1 VSAVTIEQVG
11 AFDLPCAPASGERIC
26 VIGDIHG
33 RSDLLEPLLERAN
46 KLLAGKLG
54 RLVLLGDCDSFFD
67 VLGSLGRQGLRYP
80 IAEMTGPN
88 VEVRRRGI
96 AMLRA
101 ALSALKPPENES
113 LDEPGS
119 ERGRDGVTN
128 DLTYRG
134 QPILFI
140 DLEASSL
147 DPRGYPIEIGW
158 AAADG
163 LISVTHDSM
172 LIRPTIDWRESGHWS
187 EESAAVH
194 CMIWGDL
201 MRDGMDVMDAV
212 SRIDATFA
220 GKTLVSDAPD
230 TDLRWLAMVYEA
242 VDRTCPWR
250 MHDLALVRR
259 GIVAEMDL
267 NPRTA
272 FAALDLE
279 EAKEPRPHRADPD
292 AVRMARLTQ
301 IMIAAGK
308 R

>member
-1 VSAVTIEQVG
+1 
-11 AFDLPCAPASGERIC
+11 
-26 VIGDIHG
+26 
-33 RSDLLEPLLERAN
+33 
-46 KLLAGKLG
+46 
-54 RLVLLGDCDSFFD
+54 
-67 VLGSLGRQGLRYP
+67 
-80 IAEMTGPN
+80 
-88 VEVRRRGI
+88 
-96 AMLRA
+96 
-101 ALSALKPPENES
+101 
-113 LDEPGS
+113 
-119 ERGRDGVTN
+119 VTN
-128 DLTYRG
+128 YLTYRG

-147 DPRGYPIEIGW
+147 DARGYPIEIGW

-194 CMIWGDL
+194 RISWGNL
-201 MRDGMDVMDAV
+201 MRNGMDVLDV
-212 SRIDATFA
+212 VKRIDVAFA
-220 GKTLVSDAPD
+220 GQTLVSDAPD

-250 MHDLALVRR
+250 MQDLAFVRR

-267 NPRTA
+267 NPRTV
-272 FAALDLE
+272 FAALDLGE
-279 EAKEPRPHRADPD
+279 TEEPRPHRAGPD

-301 IMIAAGK
+301 SMIAAEK